1 MDNNNIPEIE
11 KVNYSL
17 EDIAVEKLE
26 KTQRKLNKFSSVNME
41 DPVIQEIDNTIDTI
55 KSSTVMSNILDMAEI
70 ASNKRKNYSDLSL
83 AKNLIN
89 VENNQNKRNL
99 EAQKQIEKL
108 KSIKENYSK
117 NLLKEELSAVYNNNI
132 TPHDPTKRIAHYDF
146 GSNVANTFAGLGASL
161 LQGSIGPLL
170 DIPANTAEI
179 LTTAAG
185 VISKNPLELV
195 TKPSKVW
202 KNFNKEIERNDQ
214 RLEQTHGN
222 VGSQIVNNLAAV
234 PLQKYKRDLNFV
246 SNTSWKNLKEGFDNG
261 ILEGVANTLNMSM
274 DLLPSTAEVGV
285 VAATQGLAKRYKLP
299 QKAGTLAGTGLLAGK
314 YLNEADKERIAEE
327 LKINPNE
334 VMYGKQSHNGRELLA
349 AAGEAAFAIPELLF
363 WKNALKGNYFG
374 KDIIE
379 NGVIKT
385 IEKYSGKEGVEKIL
399 KQKAEDIFGKEF
411 IENASK
417 SVVGKTSSLLGSTT
431 KLGAKGSAIL
441 ATDAVMEGLLSEV
454 PQEIFHKIGNNDWK
468 NKSFK
473 ENMNEVVEA
482 GLVGAAA
489 GAGMGAGIRTASIPV
504 TKLLDNI
511 EQNKNENIR
520 KSVEDVLSAGHKDK
534 FAEYAEKY
542 KDISE
547 ETLQAKREEFDT
559 IFNMKSTDENGE
571 LLRDDSG
578 KTTYESWIETI
589 KENPQSVE
597 NLKELVYLASSGLLD
612 TKENS
617 RSTSMLQARQS
628 VLKTINENSELA
640 DGEFNKIIEKEPVI
654 NQMVYA
660 FSATDTAFLADI
672 IESLI
677 PKQEEVSNDESP
689 LNAPKQSQESSS
701 DKQESNANKIDYD
714 SIYKKASR
722 AINAAFKLSERLYGK
737 DFYSKE
743 EKKFIKSLLKTTI
756 EHAKN
761 GNYTAISASL
771 TGHISKDGQKLDS
784 VYGYLKDIMSKK
796 GKALN
801 QIKSKVN
808 NFLNA
813 QQNKL
818 KLYESTLKNSET
830 STFISFIPKYSVNDN
845 NDVIVVSK
853 DNFADIKKLD
863 LEDFENINTFNDLIG
878 IVRNRETNSD
888 TAFMRNNHVYLISE
902 KQDRESQNEVL
913 SKQLSLI
920 AAEVSMLEDLNS
932 LIDSK
937 ISKGKTQE
945 SNTAKNDSKS
955 NKGAK
960 QTSRRTR
967 EDRENEKKEKE
978 VQAKTQSELQVNKIL
993 SSAGVE
999 EKHLKNQNEFNKLSQ
1014 KVKDKVKEVINNSKD
1029 NIQKFI
1035 TNLEEYPVI
1044 KSILDELNTSNMNL
1058 NEEENTE
1065 VTAKNQEEQNQD
1077 EIQKE
1082 QEESQE
1088 ENEDVIEDIEENS
1101 ENIKG
1106 RDRVSQEDFIN
1117 EVKDKFGWTKFTLG
1131 KDRQEK
1137 LIKYL
1142 TQRFATDPDLIND
1155 IRDFT
1160 LYDINEVFKNCV
1172 ETAFTQSKNYT
1183 PETNNEIDNETDI
1196 EENLKEEKK
1205 EEVTP
1210 LQKKLEDNSGDRQSK
1225 ESILNAKWFKN
1236 LKFLANKDSKIAQMV
1251 NSILDYVYPIFDKFK
1266 ILNNEHNK
1274 ANKLIQASNSED
1286 IKEIN
1291 DRVREAFSFMR
1302 DPNNFIESFDHWLGV
1317 ATKTGIAPARGIY
1330 IEGKI
1335 DGIRINNAIKLVQG
1349 DRVVRIAMMIQ
1360 AMQTLLHGG
1369 FSRVYDV
1376 NKILE
1381 NLEKIYGVE
1390 NLKPLTTGEI
1400 LRFDGGM
1407 FRDTLFLQTGK
1418 SVATM
1423 LGLKPKNKEISNEQ
1437 ESIFYKELGFYVV
1450 ETLKNMG
1457 LIEEEVINRSDIL
1470 DLSNEEKSNGATISI
1485 YRLKNI
1491 DGQSN
1496 VNGYDKASKTFTSR
1510 VKNSIFSK
1518 DHQDTDALGNP
1529 IVVTTSTFK
1538 EAFTNIQTL
1547 FEDLGLE
1554 KTDNRKPVSF
1564 GTPHE
1569 EYKGITGMDTNG
1581 VPQSYPKA
1589 LINAINSGI
1598 NTPWVSQSFEF
1609 MSNLGILNKEIL
1621 VKAHEKYKEDNHIL
1635 MYHEKDSQK
1644 GKNLGI
1650 ENEVEKLLE
1659 FVEESKDENGK
1670 AREAFFDFRMS
1681 ANMREFLQTLGINPQ
1696 THKLARFLLLP
1707 KSLFTEFRTD
1717 ENGMIVDKNGNI
1729 HYAAI
1734 QALAQG
1740 FGFGTDKKYRETSRK
1755 IGKAILELAKT
1766 KEDYEALQE
1775 AFVDSIKNA
1784 QEYEFEIRAVN
1795 NQELQSK
1802 LDKIKADTDFSLNFK
1817 ELGHAIATMNSLE
1830 KYANRDSN
1838 GKFTTAIT
1846 QEVDGIN
1853 NGLALKLLQY
1863 MFDPKYLELLR
1874 STGIDAFNQASDAI
1888 ANYLNGKDENGKS
1901 IQKVLDLYEQIAV
1914 KLSEKVEQE
1923 TSIFTDKEKA
1933 KSIIKEE
1940 YKKRGVNISD
1950 KEIKKEI
1957 ENRQE
1962 QLTHNLLAT
1971 LGLEDFMSDKM
1982 EKISILLMKFIQN
1995 NFAAGEN
2002 GEVLKKTR
2010 DNTKPIGHVF
2020 TYGAGFNAQANK
2032 ISMATL
2038 ESLPEEAFKALL
2050 KKYLN
2055 EVDENSIE
2063 DAKEK
2068 EKIEAYKKHLGLP
2081 LDEKLGE
2088 LELNESEQLALD
2100 LLTELEVFD
2109 PQSPID
2115 TVTGIRNAIYEFTNG
2130 VKIGEVIYSL
2140 LDIPIQLGNS
2150 EKQIPLRKIIST
2162 SVKGTIKG
2170 IIENT
2175 MNEIFPLVKIQNDLT
2190 NDIYNTSIGIAKAI
2204 LNSKIA
2210 KFKEKNPNTMITKAI
2225 MNTFMEEI
2233 NNIIPG
2239 IKLSLASEAE
2249 LEAVKNDPMVKN
2261 NTEIKR
2267 TGKGSKVDYSSTIK
2281 LDYNNGNGGK
2291 SSKSIH
2297 PSVPTL
2303 EEVGA
2308 SSNVFQI
2315 HQEDGSSIAITMQ
2328 KSSVMNEDTGKLMR
2342 TMIGIFDAEVV
2353 DANSAVGTNRLHN
2366 QMLFELAKNS
2376 KTLAHTLFIAEAAE
2390 FNFERMSAEIDS
2402 LPNKS
2407 GIDVKNNTAGKLKV
2421 TVALSNLLQILSL
2434 ANREVLFNYNISINN
2449 IQNNLEGSAYQY
2461 RVDNALDANVAGQTP
2476 NELMLSVSEGTNATE
2491 FKEIIDSYNE
2501 LMSTYRNSAELQN
2514 KKEQDKLNKNF
2525 ENLLDKIYA
2534 LQTKLK
2540 AEWNEKRFVKDK
2552 DGNIIKELKPI
2563 HDLKTSD
2570 TNTNLIDT
2578 TNATYLNTDEYIND
2592 ILSTLQQVKNS
2603 KKNKKANIE
2612 AFKELVSEALQSG
2625 IKLTDIVES
2634 ILESTYIKY
2643 ETDPKTREKLLG
2655 YMKQSPYISDSIINK
2670 VENLTEKVE
2679 PTSEE
2684 EIEKEFSE
2692 IEKKALEEE
2701 PYNPF
2706 NSQEQSKMDSDE
2718 IIYNEQTLS
2727 ENLEGNTK
2735 DVLKLK
2741 SQMREIDKENG
2752 RELDEEESNR
2762 LSDILSAIVTP
2773 MNKALDKVKVI
2784 LKRTTDN
2791 VNSGSYDPRTNS
2803 IVVKASDAQGAEF
2816 KGFMSNEEI
2825 YAHEVIHPASHYTIR
2840 QNGGNNKFTH
2850 ILSKIYRMFLT
2861 KVNENT
2867 IVEALEEDIVSL
2879 EKRQEI
2885 AKCIYDHITNHKD
2898 PLTNLEEFNTIGLSS
2913 KVMSKILKSI
2923 KFSKDGTDSLY
2934 DNLSSAFVKAF
2945 EMLFGDH
2952 LKDLNNVD
2960 NLYDAL
2966 KVLNIQMANANNKAK
2981 LKLAQQKAK
2990 TKAVKLSMRNKLDGE
3005 VSKLIKSGIKKT
3017 SNAFEKAVLSRLGL
3031 SKDPKLSNWNNFKS
3045 LVAEAL
3051 LAFTR
3056 PDYNRRIKAIANS
3069 LPVVNFKTTIGSV
3082 IDDLSTPST
3091 FARIAQNLHRESNTI
3106 DQQRNW
3112 YEKQSGEVIKRLYT
3126 QDLSKKDSEV
3136 LGELIL
3142 NTDLPSL
3149 DYSSDEIIELLG
3161 SEQEL
3166 QENLD
3171 IRQKELFETIDN
3183 LYEHNKKMPIQNYK
3197 RFIINQ
3203 GKILA
3208 NYMVTGR
3215 KSSMALQPN
3224 AYSIANLVGR
3234 TNSKIEV
3241 DSEIVKLLDEYI
3253 SLLALQMTDTK
3264 VKERAYE
3271 ILSKD
3276 KQAFYHTM
3284 YWFRNFS
3291 KISKEANSGGNEYQR
3306 AKGYREFIEDP
3317 LVDLKLSFK
3326 SKEADMAKIGYKK
3339 IPTNIARSSIKY
3351 FGGEHPVHYINTS
3364 IPAGTNFDKTT
3375 FRYISNMYEGTTLN
3389 DMFTKEM
3396 FDNPKDF
3403 DTLKTKYA
3411 KIKSTMKKDVQL
3423 AFELSESNKE
3433 PDLSKDVGFMPLY
3446 TERGIIAT
3454 FSYTPNYNIRNNI
3467 MGINNDLFDNIGK
3480 LQAVHY
3486 DREASKIL
3494 NEKVV
3499 EELKSNYNETSDS
3512 TKRLEFVE
3520 VSNRSKDPDAREV
3533 YRILPD
3539 NVKKELEDAMD
3550 GTIKVRKDVF
3560 YRYFGYRGMNIKNT
3574 KWYKHS
3580 NTPFAI
3586 KKAAVF
3592 SLEFFKKMT
3601 QIFKI
3606 ETVVKTPAVVTGNF
3620 ISNLIQC
3627 WNHGM
3632 SFSDTLRFHMQAIK
3646 DLKNYKE
3653 VEYKLNILREQE
3665 KAGVKINK
3673 DILKSL
3679 EKELE
3684 LNSCSPLI
3692 KAGFLNTISEDLNNT
3707 PTGYYDRKWAKK
3719 YEELKENS
3727 LGKVVAKGVDYLWLT
3742 ENTTPGKALSAMMRY
3757 ADFTSRYT
3765 LYYGLKSQGKLS
3777 ENEIIDV
3784 ITDAFIDY
3792 DAPVSK
3798 GIKAANEY
3806 GLALFTRF
3814 FTKSQRLMANH
3825 FINRPVSTTA
3835 LLLTQFLTR
3844 INVSDIYDTI
3854 WFNKDITYMVNPVNP
3869 LYNVIDSVTPSISKW
3884 LPIWDLDVNRNKS
3897 IMENLSKII

>member
-1 MDNNNIPEIE
+1 MSIE
-11 KVNYSL
+11 DKIFKAQQKADALADSFTENDPILARSEAL
-17 EDIAVEKLE
+17 KNKLVFDQLA
-26 KTQRKLNKFSSVNME
+26 K
-41 DPVIQEIDNTIDTI
+41 
-55 KSSTVMSNILDMAEI
+55 MSNPRVSLVDKLYSMGETKQRIQGIEEQEKAYKINKI
-70 ASNKRKNYSDLSL
+70 ADPTRYDNSYVDQKTGEVKKYSDLINYDREIEDYSL
-83 AKNLIN
+83 WGA
-89 VENNQNKRNL
+89 
-99 EAQKQIEKL
+99 
-108 KSIKENYSK
+108 
-117 NLLKEELSAVYNNNI
+117 
-132 TPHDPTKRIAHYDF
+132 TKTAATRGTAE
-146 GSNVANTFAGLGASL
+146 L
-161 LQGSIGPLL
+161 LQGTGKGLQWLTNQTGKGLETAGTLL
-170 DIPANTAEI
+170 GDITN
-179 LTTAAG
+179 
-185 VISKNPLELV
+185 SLV
-195 TKPSKVW
+195 TGEKIYADKY
-202 KNFNKEIERNDQ
+202 NEINKKWD
-214 RLEQTHGN
+214 
-222 VGSQIVNNLAAV
+222 NNTIGAL
-234 PLQKYKRDLNFV
+234 
-246 SNTSWKNLKEGFDNG
+246 
-261 ILEGVANTLNMSM
+261 GVANALAKPLNEAAKKINYKNLSSTDDIHQAFSEGIWEGAKELGSAIAHTLIGSA
-274 DLLPSTAEVGV
+274 PEVAPALFGV
-285 VAATQGLAKRYKLP
+285 VPGV
-299 QKAGTLAGTGLLAGK
+299 LAGAGSFMAR
-314 YLNEADKERIAEE
+314 ADKERQAKALGVSPDDIMEVSPNMTPEDLIGGAIYGGLNLVDASI
-327 LKINPNE
+327 LKNAVGTGLISKLSDGTIGLSSKANNATKNAFAKLRESSPSLDAWLKPQGAGAKA
-334 VMYGKQSHNGRELLA
+334 VAWTGDKAWKLGKTTGKVGGKVGI
-349 AAGEAAFAIPELLF
+349 AAGLEGGVEMGQTLLEQ
-363 WKNALKGNYFG
+363 WANGDLKDRSWDENW
-374 KDIIE
+374 KDI
-379 NGVIKT
+379 K
-385 IEKYSGKEGVEKIL
+385 
-399 KQKAEDIFGKEF
+399 
-411 IENASK
+411 
-417 SVVGKTSSLLGSTT
+417 
-431 KLGAKGSAIL
+431 
-441 ATDAVMEGLLSEV
+441 
-454 PQEIFHKIGNNDWK
+454 
-468 NKSFK
+468 
-473 ENMNEVVEA
+473 EA
-482 GLVGAAA
+482 GL
-489 GAGMGAGIRTASIPV
+489 MGAYVGGSLKAPHAVYQEGISTASIPV

-511 EQNKNENIR
+511 EQNRNENIR

-701 DKQESNANKIDYD
+701 DKQESNVNKIDYD

-1172 ETAFTQSKNYT
+1172 ETAFIQSKNYT

-1369 FSRVYDV
+1369 FSRVYDA

-1589 LINAINSGI
+1589 LINSINSGI

-1650 ENEVEKLLE
+1650 ENQVEKLLE

-1707 KSLFTEFRTD
+1707 KSLFTEYRTD

-1734 QALAQG
+1734 QGLAQG

-1940 YKKRGVNISD
+1940 HKKRGVNISD

-2100 LLTELEVFD
+2100 LLTELEAFD

-2140 LDIPIQLGNS
+2140 LDMPIQLGNS

-2366 QMLFELAKNS
+2366 QMLFELSKNS

-2421 TVALSNLLQILSL
+2421 TSALSNLLQILSL

-2514 KKEQDKLNKNF
+2514 KKEQNKLNKNF

-2540 AEWNEKRFVKDK
+2540 AEWSEKRFVKDK

-2612 AFKELVSEALQSG
+2612 AFKELVSQALQSG

-3291 KISKEANSGGNEYQR
+3291 KISKEANSGGNKYQR

-3692 KAGFLNTISEDLNNT
+3692 KAGFLNTISEDLNNA

>member
-1 MDNNNIPEIE
+1 MSIE
-11 KVNYSL
+11 DKIFKAQQKADALADSFTENDPILARSEAL
-17 EDIAVEKLE
+17 KNKLVFDQLA
-26 KTQRKLNKFSSVNME
+26 K
-41 DPVIQEIDNTIDTI
+41 
-55 KSSTVMSNILDMAEI
+55 MSNPRVSLVDKLYSMGETKQRIQGIEEQEKAYKINKI
-70 ASNKRKNYSDLSL
+70 ADPTRYDNSYVDQKTGEVKKYSDLINYDREIEDYSL
-83 AKNLIN
+83 
-89 VENNQNKRNL
+89 
-99 EAQKQIEKL
+99 
-108 KSIKENYSK
+108 
-117 NLLKEELSAVYNNNI
+117 
-132 TPHDPTKRIAHYDF
+132 
-146 GSNVANTFAGLGASL
+146 LGAVKNAATRGTAEL
-161 LQGSIGPLL
+161 LQGGGKGLQWLTNQTGKGLETAGTLL
-170 DIPANTAEI
+170 GDIAN
-179 LTTAAG
+179 
-185 VISKNPLELV
+185 SLV
-195 TKPSKVW
+195 TGEKIYADKY
-202 KNFNKEIERNDQ
+202 NEINKKWD
-214 RLEQTHGN
+214 
-222 VGSQIVNNLAAV
+222 NNTIGAL
-234 PLQKYKRDLNFV
+234 
-246 SNTSWKNLKEGFDNG
+246 
-261 ILEGVANTLNMSM
+261 GVANAIAKPLNEAAKKINYKNLSSTDDIHQAFSEGIWDGAKELGSAIAHTLIGSA
-274 DLLPSTAEVGV
+274 PEVAPALFGV
-285 VAATQGLAKRYKLP
+285 VPGV
-299 QKAGTLAGTGLLAGK
+299 LAGASSFMAR
-314 YLNEADKERIAEE
+314 ADKERQAKALGVSPDDIMEVSPNMTPEDLIGGAIYGGLNLVDASI
-327 LKINPNE
+327 LKNAFGKGLISKLSDGTIGLSSKADNATKNAFARLRESNPRLDAWLKPQGAGAKA
-334 VMYGKQSHNGRELLA
+334 VAWTGDKAWKLGKTTGKVGGKVGI
-349 AAGEAAFAIPELLF
+349 AAGLEGGAEMGQTLMEQWA
-363 WKNALKGNYFG
+363 NGDLKDRSWDENW
-374 KDIIE
+374 KDI
-379 NGVIKT
+379 K
-385 IEKYSGKEGVEKIL
+385 
-399 KQKAEDIFGKEF
+399 
-411 IENASK
+411 
-417 SVVGKTSSLLGSTT
+417 
-431 KLGAKGSAIL
+431 
-441 ATDAVMEGLLSEV
+441 
-454 PQEIFHKIGNNDWK
+454 
-468 NKSFK
+468 
-473 ENMNEVVEA
+473 EA
-482 GLVGAAA
+482 GL
-489 GAGMGAGIRTASIPV
+489 MGAYVGGSLKAPHAVYQEGIRTASIPA

-1369 FSRVYDV
+1369 FSRVYDA

-1696 THKLARFLLLP
+1696 AHKLARFLLLP

-1874 STGIDAFNQASDAI
+1874 SAGIDAFNQASDAI

-2020 TYGAGFNAQANK
+2020 TYAAGFNAQANK

-2038 ESLPEEAFKALL
+2038 EGLPEEAFKALL

-2140 LDIPIQLGNS
+2140 LDMPIQLGNS

-2162 SVKGTIKG
+2162 SVKGTIRG

-2267 TGKGSKVDYSSTIK
+2267 TGKGSKVDYSSIIK

-2315 HQEDGSSIAITMQ
+2315 HQEDGSSIALTMQ

-2461 RVDNALDANVAGQTP
+2461 KVDNALDANVAGQTP

-2540 AEWNEKRFVKDK
+2540 AEWSEKRFVKDK

-3586 KKAAVF
+3586 KKAVVF

>member
-1 MDNNNIPEIE
+1 MNEKSIFQMTPEEYQEYE
-11 KVNYSL
+11 KNEKLKEL
-17 EDIAVEKLE
+17 EARKSTPSTLNRKLLKIQDRSFDKLE
-26 KTQRKLNKFSSVNME
+26 KT
-41 DPVIQEIDNTIDTI
+41 IGDNEELQTI
-55 KSSTVMSNILDMAEI
+55 KNLQQDLEQSKELNNLSLLNFYQNSKNRNKNPMQALLDFGNKQEQIAKENSALDQKIQKLDSLKNNISEKILSQNTTSLNTYNED
-70 ASNKRKNYSDLSL
+70 KRAPVADYSFTGKVADIGLSL
-83 AKNLIN
+83 A
-89 VENNQNKRNL
+89 Q
-99 EAQKQIEKL
+99 
-108 KSIKENYSK
+108 S
-117 NLLKEELSAVYNNNI
+117 
-132 TPHDPTKRIAHYDF
+132 P
-146 GSNVANTFAGLGASL
+146 AGLAGLIDIATNKAVAGLQKGIYHGILGNEKYKNFDINYARTKNMTGLTDAANALVSPASKARAKLNSQSFNIDTDTLGDSFSNEGL
-161 LQGSIGPLL
+161 LGGLGLTARVVRDQLPT
-170 DIPANTAEI
+170 TAELG
-179 LTTAAG
+179 LTFIPG
-185 VISKNPLELV
+185 VG
-195 TKPSKVW
+195 W
-202 KNFNKEIERNDQ
+202 
-214 RLEQTHGN
+214 
-222 VGSQIVNNLAAV
+222 
-234 PLQKYKRDLNFV
+234 
-246 SNTSWKNLKEGFDNG
+246 
-261 ILEGVANTLNMSM
+261 
-274 DLLPSTAEVGV
+274 
-285 VAATQGLAKRYKLP
+285 
-299 QKAGTLAGTGLLAGK
+299 GLLAGK
-314 YLNEADKERIAEE
+314 YASEDLREE
-327 LKINPNE
+327 KAKALGISPNQ
-334 VMYGKQSHNGRELLA
+334 VLDVDASLGDTKNIIG
-349 AAGEAAFAIPELLF
+349 AAGQAAFAVPEKLMLATALG
-363 WKNALKGNYFG
+363 KDTVLKGTYDAIRKHVGNTVDETLDKVKNTAIAKNLDEALEAYG
-374 KDIIE
+374 KLHP
-379 NGVIKT
+379 VQ
-385 IEKYSGKEGVEKIL
+385 S
-399 KQKAEDIFGKEF
+399 A
-411 IENASK
+411 
-417 SVVGKTSSLLGSTT
+417 VGKSLALGTKGIG
-431 KLGAKGSAIL
+431 KLGKFGAVVAGDALVEGIGSEL
-441 ATDAVMEGLLSEV
+441 
-454 PQEIFHKIGNNDWK
+454 PQEIFHKISNGDFK
-468 NKSFK
+468 NKSLDENIEDLK
-473 ENMNEVVEA
+473 EATTM
-482 GLVGAAA
+482 GMIG
-489 GAGMGAGIRTASIPV
+489 GAGMSAGIRTASIPV

-511 EQNKNENIR
+511 EQNRNENIR

-701 DKQESNANKIDYD
+701 DKQESNVNKIDYD

-1172 ETAFTQSKNYT
+1172 ETAFIQSKNYT

-1369 FSRVYDV
+1369 FSRVYDA

-1589 LINAINSGI
+1589 LINSINSGI

-1650 ENEVEKLLE
+1650 ENQVEKLLE

-1707 KSLFTEFRTD
+1707 KSLFTEYRTD

-1734 QALAQG
+1734 QGLAQG

-1940 YKKRGVNISD
+1940 HKKRGVNISD

-2100 LLTELEVFD
+2100 LLTELEAFD

-2140 LDIPIQLGNS
+2140 LDMPIQLGNS

-2366 QMLFELAKNS
+2366 QMLFELSKNS

-2421 TVALSNLLQILSL
+2421 TSALSNLLQILSL

-2514 KKEQDKLNKNF
+2514 KKEQNKLNKNF

-2540 AEWNEKRFVKDK
+2540 AEWSEKRFVKDK

-2612 AFKELVSEALQSG
+2612 AFKELVSQALQSG

-3291 KISKEANSGGNEYQR
+3291 KISKEANSGGNKYQR

-3692 KAGFLNTISEDLNNT
+3692 KAGFLNTISEDLNNA